1 MLDEFYPSILQ
12 DKSNIDNGV
21 GVSEVQKAL
30 NNFGFRNLELGFEKI
45 LDTGCLMLDYLAA
58 VF

>member
-21 GVSEVQKAL
+21 GVSEVQKAV
-30 NNFGFRNLELGFEKI
+30 NNFGIGIGAGYQI
-45 LDTGCLMLDYLAA
+45 LDSGC
-58 VF
+58 

>member
-45 LDTGCLMLDYLAA
+45 LDAWVIMSFEL
-58 VF
+58 

>member
-21 GVSEVQKAL
+21 GVSEVQKS
-30 NNFGFRNLELGFEKI
+30 NGKFRMEN
-45 LDTGCLMLDYLAA
+45 
-58 VF
+58 